1 MIRIFY
7 LVNYHHIFY
16 ILELKQNYTIVMV
29 THNMQQAKRIS
40 DKTAYFHLGEV
51 VEFGD
56 TTQVFK
62 DPKFDQTQRY
72 VQGEFG

>member
-1 MIRIFY
+1 
-7 LVNYHHIFY
+7 
-16 ILELKQNYTIVMV
+16 MV

-51 VEFGD
+51 VEFCD
-56 TTQVFK
+56 TAQIFK